1 MIIPI
6 RCFTCGN
13 ILADK
18 ELMYQ
23 ALVTNGKKTATGV
36 DADAG
41 VPFMYNIE
49 AMKGKSMKELKS
61 VEGTALDKL
70 GVVKMCCRRHMLT
83 SVDCLEDI

>member
-1 MIIPI
+1 MIIPV

-18 ELMYQ
+18 ELAYRK
-23 ALVTNGKKTATGV
+23 LVENASESTTSL
-36 DADAG
+36 
-41 VPFMYNIE
+41 PFMYNMDDIHS
-49 AMKGKSMKELKS
+49 KSVDELKS
-61 VEGTALDKL
+61 VQGKALDKL

>member
-1 MIIPI
+1 MILPV

-18 ELMYQ
+18 ELAYQ
-23 ALVTNGKKTATGV
+23 WLVAQAKEANGDTTKGLT
-36 DADAG
+36 
-41 VPFMYNIE
+41 FMYNME
-49 AMKGKSMKELKS
+49 AMKGKSVEELKS
-61 VEGTALDKL
+61 VEGKALDRL

>member
-1 MIIPI
+1 MILPV

-18 ELMYQ
+18 ELAYRM
-23 ALVTNGKKTATGV
+23 LVEQEKRAGGDTS
-36 DADAG
+36 ADL
-41 VPFMYNIE
+41 PFMFNIDT
-49 AMKGKSMKELKS
+49 MKGRSAEELKS
-61 VEGTALDKL
+61 TEGRVLDKL